1 MTAVI
6 INVAAAAAFV
16 IALIYNRGKALKSIK
31 VAGKM
36 LIGLLPMLII
46 IILLIGLL
54 FGFVSEEGLRQF
66 IGDRSGPLGVLI
78 VAVVGAVLHIPA
90 ILAFPLSAS
99 LLAKGASVTV
109 VAAFITSLT
118 MIGVVTLPLEI
129 KELGGRFAA
138 LRNGTSFLAALTI
151 SVLIGL
157 LL

>member
-1 MTAVI
+1 MFLGI
-6 INVAAAAAFV
+6 
-16 IALIYNRGKALKSIK
+16 
-31 VAGKM
+31 
-36 LIGLLPMLII
+36 LPMLII

-54 FGFVSEEGLRQF
+54 FGFVSEDGLRQF
-66 IGDRSGPLGVLI
+66 IGEQSGPLGVLI

-99 LLAKGASVTV
+99 LLAKGASTTI

-138 LRNGTSFLAALTI
+138 LRNGTSFAAALLI
-151 SVLIGL
+151 SVLIGVFV
-157 LL
+157 

>member
-1 MTAVI
+1 MTALI
-6 INVAAAAAFV
+6 INTIALLAFGIAFFRNRQKAVKSIRVAAKIFFG
-16 IALIYNRGKALKSIK
+16 I
-31 VAGKM
+31 
-36 LIGLLPMLII
+36 LPMLII

-54 FGFVSEEGLRQF
+54 FGFVSEDGLRQF
-66 IGDRSGPLGVLI
+66 IGEQSGPLGVLI

-99 LLAKGASVTV
+99 LLAKGASTTI

-138 LRNGTSFLAALTI
+138 LRNGTSFAAALLI
-151 SVLIGL
+151 SILIGVFV
-157 LL
+157 

>member
-6 INVAAAAAFV
+6 INT
-16 IALIYNRGKALKSIK
+16 IALLAFGMAFYYNSQKALKSIK
-31 VAGKM
+31 VAAKM
-36 LIGLLPMLII
+36 FFGILPMLII

-66 IGDRSGPLGVLI
+66 IGEQSGPLGVLI

-99 LLAKGASVTV
+99 LLAMGASTTI

-138 LRNGTSFLAALTI
+138 LRNGTSFAAALLI
-151 SVLIGL
+151 SILIGVL
-157 LL
+157 V